1 MNNKDDLW
9 ARIMSDYRCQIAAI
23 DGMKEAMGDDF
34 VDPRDHKGTNV
45 EGGGGRF
52 VSLKKMTQRGVPKG
66 VFTIPYL
73 LHAYNVSRST
83 FNRKRKLR
91 DVAPN
96 DVMKSTTHGQHNKGK
111 NVINDREFAQRLF
124 TPSYFFIQEACRH
137 RVAPTGI
144 KGQALTAYWG
154 DRFDRMN
161 WASEGEDLAKWERM
175 AREHDAQHPFIKP
188 ALIEALE
195 SNCCRSYRNLEKVT
209 HPAHTLQ
216 PLT

>member
-23 DGMKEAMGDDF
+23 DGMKEAMGDAF
-34 VDPRDHKGTNV
+34 VDPREHKGTNV
-45 EGGGGRF
+45 EGGGGRY
-52 VSLKKMTQRGVPKG
+52 VSMKKATQRGVPKG
-66 VFTIPYL
+66 V
-73 LHAYNVSRST
+73 ARST

-96 DVMKSTTHGQHNKGK
+96 DVMKATTKDHPNKGK
-111 NVINDREFAQRLF
+111 NVINDREFAQLYF

-154 DRFDRMN
+154 DRLDRMN

-209 HPAHTLQ
+209 HPVHTLQ
-216 PLT
+216 HLT